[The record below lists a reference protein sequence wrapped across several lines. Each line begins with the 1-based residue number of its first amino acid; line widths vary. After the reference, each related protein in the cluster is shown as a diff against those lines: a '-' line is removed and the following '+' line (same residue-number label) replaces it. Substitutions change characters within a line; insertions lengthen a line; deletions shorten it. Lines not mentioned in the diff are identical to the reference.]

1 MSLQIA
7 LIIMGISALL
17 IVATVSLMQT
27 EESRKKIFAPLKSWA
42 GQSLAAVKRTFVG
55 SIERLKPRGLAAR
68 LSQREPSLMPSGD
81 FAPGDESQSTPIIDR
96 GLGSKTGVDTHDA
109 NSVDNHSLPIDS
121 SPQPLKIDYWVRL
134 PGEGVVTR
142 DLALSVFREHEI
154 TLERPRAVHGRTE
167 PGNAWLDLTS
177 AQSDEVFSDLILS
190 LQMATRGSVTN
201 ESELTRFNNLA
212 YQMAESLGRP
222 INFDMSIEEALPEAA
237 RLARFCDQFD
247 LVAVIHIEPKP
258 GTGFQGV
265 DVSRAL
271 DRAGMR
277 LGKDDLYHLFDA
289 RTGVSRFSLTNRSES
304 GSFSYEDLESGVLRG
319 LVLYMNVPRV
329 ARPSVTFSDL
339 VSVAQY
345 VCVEI
350 DGTLTD
356 PEGEAIN
363 EAHFDAIRRQIRS
376 LEGSMKKYGID
387 PGSEEARRLF

>member
-17 IVATVSLMQT
+17 IVAAVSLMQT

-167 PGNAWLDLTS
+167 PGNAWLD
-177 AQSDEVFSDLILS
+177 
-190 LQMATRGSVTN
+190 
-201 ESELTRFNNLA
+201 
-212 YQMAESLGRP
+212 
-222 INFDMSIEEALPEAA
+222 
-237 RLARFCDQFD
+237 
-247 LVAVIHIEPKP
+247 H
-258 GTGFQGV
+258 
-265 DVSRAL
+265 
-271 DRAGMR
+271 
-277 LGKDDLYHLFDA
+277 
-289 RTGVSRFSLTNRSES
+289 
-304 GSFSYEDLESGVLRG
+304 
-319 LVLYMNVPRV
+319 
-329 ARPSVTFSDL
+329 
-339 VSVAQY
+339 
-345 VCVEI
+345 
-350 DGTLTD
+350 
-356 PEGEAIN
+356 
-363 EAHFDAIRRQIRS
+363 RRDI
-376 LEGSMKKYGID
+376 
-387 PGSEEARRLF
+387 